1 MRERLVAKLAD
12 AMRTHLA
19 QGGLVLAQSLV
30 SRPPR
35 LGAGWVD
42 SLEEAGRAS
51 RAGALRMLAW
61 PLSPAHLPWASIWDT
76 YRLPGAT
83 RGCEV
88 GGHGGTCPPLGLCQ
102 GPANS

>member
-19 QGGLVLAQSLV
+19 RGGLVPAQSLV

-35 LGAGWVD
+35 LRAGWVD

-88 GGHGGTCPPLGLCQ
+88 GGAWWHVPPTRAVP
-102 GPANS
+102 GPR